1 MAHACIGTSGWS
13 YREWRGNL
21 YPPGVRPGDYLAH
34 YATHFP
40 SVEVNATAYGLP
52 PATSVERWCAM
63 VPERFIFAVKAS
75 HRMTHHRRLR
85 GCAEDLRA
93 FAAAIAPFG
102 AHLGPVL
109 FQLPPSL
116 EADAGLLGGFF
127 SEARAA
133 LGAQPLVC
141 EFRHP
146 SWYRSEVYAVLQRL
160 DVTCCVH
167 DMPGSAISAPPYAG
181 LLYLR
186 RHGTAGRYVG
196 AYGRDRLLMD
206 AQLIADT
213 LAAGHS
219 AFAYFNN
226 TADGAAI
233 ADVQALLALLAE
245 LDENR

>member
-13 YREWRGNL
+13 YREWRGVL
-21 YPPGVRPGDYLAH
+21 YPSGARPADYLAH
-34 YATHFP
+34 YATQFS

-52 PATSVERWCAM
+52 RATAVERWCAV
-63 VPERFIFAVKAS
+63 VPEHFMFAVKAS
-75 HRMTHHRRLR
+75 HRMTHQRRLR
-85 GCAEDLRA
+85 GCAADVRE

-116 EADAGLLGGFF
+116 EADAALLGGFLA
-127 SEARAA
+127 EARAA
-133 LGAQPLVC
+133 LNSQILVC

-146 SWYRSEVYAVLQRL
+146 SWYRAEVFAELQKAGAA
-160 DVTCCVH
+160 CCVH
-167 DMPGSAISAPPYAG
+167 DMPGSALTAPPCSG
-181 LLYLR
+181 PLYLR

-196 AYGRDRLLMD
+196 AYGRERLEAD
-206 AQLIADT
+206 ARLIDDA
-213 LAAGHS
+213 LSAGYP

-233 ADVQALLALLAE
+233 GDVRTLLTLLAKP
-245 LDENR
+245 DDDR